1 MVFQTKIR
9 SVVSDGNYVCLTIC
23 ETRNPIAG
31 ARGLLFSAAT
41 VYVRALGDQRT
52 RMTGP
57 LTHIR
62 EDICAALEKDPA
74 AGSVVAAMTYAGLH
88 AVWLHRV
95 EHALWERGFRL
106 LARILSQFT
115 RFLTGVEIHP
125 GATLG
130 RRVFIDHGMG
140 TVIGETAEI
149 GDDVHMFHGVT
160 LGGDDPHP
168 VKRHP
173 TVEDEATLGA
183 NSTLIGDITVG
194 EGATVGA
201 GAVVTDDVPAG
212 VTVVGNPARPITGTE
227 ATETTPEEI
236 AEGPT
241 PTEPGDADS
250 ATRVTLFSC

>member
-1 MVFQTKIR
+1 MT
-9 SVVSDGNYVCLTIC
+9 
-23 ETRNPIAG
+23 EPI
-31 ARGLLFSAAT
+31 
-41 VYVRALGDQRT
+41 
-52 RMTGP
+52 
-57 LTHIR
+57 THIR

-74 AGSVVAAMTYAGLH
+74 AGSILAVLTYPGLH
-88 AVWLHRV
+88 AVWFHRV

-106 LARILSQFT
+106 LARVLSQVT

-160 LGGDDPHP
+160 LGGDDRHP

-173 TVEDEATLGA
+173 TIEDEATLGA

-194 EGATVGA
+194 EDATVGA
-201 GAVVTDDVPAG
+201 GAVVADDVPAG
-212 VTVVGNPARPITGTE
+212 VTVVGNPARPITEPE
-227 ATETTPEEI
+227 ATATSGEGV

-241 PTEPGDADS
+241 PTDPADADS
-250 ATRVTLFSC
+250 RNRVTPFSC